1 MINKALNNIGLSN
14 SSSRNSFLSK
24 CTLAQIS
31 SQAGLTLFAK
41 ESTPS
46 NMASSRNFKKKDSVF
61 QEKEY
66 FTQDEIIQKIN
77 DRASVHN
84 INHNAFN
91 YKKGSCPS
99 PKSLNPDNI
108 SKFNNVLAPN
118 YEFDEVEFKKNPYH
132 MNKKLLT
139 VEHQNFIVLDRDRK
153 F

>member
-61 QEKEY
+61 
-66 FTQDEIIQKIN
+66 
-77 DRASVHN
+77 
-84 INHNAFN
+84 
-91 YKKGSCPS
+91 
-99 PKSLNPDNI
+99 
-108 SKFNNVLAPN
+108 
-118 YEFDEVEFKKNPYH
+118 
-132 MNKKLLT
+132 
-139 VEHQNFIVLDRDRK
+139 
-153 F
+153 